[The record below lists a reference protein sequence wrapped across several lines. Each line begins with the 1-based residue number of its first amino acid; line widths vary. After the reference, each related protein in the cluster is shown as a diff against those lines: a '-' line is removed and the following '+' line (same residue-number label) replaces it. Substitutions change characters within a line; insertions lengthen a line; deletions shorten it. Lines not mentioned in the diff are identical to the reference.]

1 MTMTDSD
8 DYVRTLTEAGPCPR
22 REVCVAP
29 AASSPLEWWYFMAAP
44 PDVAE
49 PDAGAP
55 KARRGAMSAKVLIVD
70 DHPAMLA
77 GLRGLLSGE
86 PDLELCGE
94 ADSAASAVKAIETSA
109 PEVIVL
115 DLFLGA
121 DDDIDFVGRIHAR
134 WPHIR
139 ILVVSMQDE
148 ALFAERILAMGARG
162 FVMKREASQVILAA
176 VRKVLAGEYFL
187 SPALGERL
195 FARKARARYS
205 SNVVDVL
212 TAREREVLADI
223 AVGKSTQQ
231 ISKHLGM
238 HVKTVDSHR
247 RSMREKLGLNS
258 AAELVRYAVQ
268 WAQPGGVPQPE
279 DAMGEQGERGAQ

>member
-1 MTMTDSD
+1 MTHDYD
-8 DYVRTLTEAGPCPR
+8 DYVRSIGDGRPR
-22 REVCVAP
+22 VHADVPVAP
-29 AASSPLEWWYFMAAP
+29 VGSSPLELAQFTAAIQ
-44 PDVAE
+44 DAAE
-49 PDAGAP
+49 EAAAFE
-55 KARRGAMSAKVLIVD
+55 ARQGTMPARVLIVD

-94 ADSAASAVKAIETSA
+94 AGSAAAAVKAIESSA
-109 PEVIVL
+109 PDVIIL

-121 DDDIDFVGRIHAR
+121 DDDIEFVGRIHAR
-134 WPHIR
+134 WPRIR

-162 FVMKREASQVILAA
+162 FVMKREASQVVLAA
-176 VRKVLAGEYFL
+176 VRKVIAGEYFV
-187 SPALGERL
+187 SAALGERL

-223 AVGKSTQQ
+223 AVGKSTQE

-238 HVKTVDSHR
+238 HFKTVDSHR
-247 RSMREKLGLNS
+247 RSMREKLGLKS

-268 WAQPGGVPQPE
+268 WAQPGGPPQDE
-279 DAMGEQGERGAQ
+279 DAVGE